1 MFSLTEVP
9 PQSEKELW
17 LASLTEVPPQSEEE
31 LWLASL
37 TEVPL
42 NPKKNFGSL
51 RSPKLFLLRSNLLY
65 HDNRLLS
72 RKRTLARFAHRSPPQ
87 SEEELWLASLTE
99 VISSSEQ
106 PPSPSDDLRVLAWLQ
121 QQLNRLNRHEFV
133 LTLSCQVLGEPF
145 HDHGSVV

>member
-17 LASLTEVPPQSEEE
+17 LASLTE
-31 LWLASL
+31 A
-37 TEVPL
+37 PL

-51 RSPKLFLLRSNLLY
+51 RSPKSPSIR
-65 HDNRLLS
+65 R
-72 RKRTLARFAHRSPPQ
+72 RTLARFAHRSYFFFGATCYTMTTDY
-87 SEEELWLASLTE
+87 SLEKELWLASLTE

-133 LTLSCQVLGEPF
+133 LTLSCRVLGEPF

>member
-17 LASLTEVPPQSEEE
+17 LASLTEGPPSI
-31 LWLASL
+31 
-37 TEVPL
+37 
-42 NPKKNFGSL
+42 
-51 RSPKLFLLRSNLLY
+51 
-65 HDNRLLS
+65 

-106 PPSPSDDLRVLAWLQ
+106 PAIP
-121 QQLNRLNRHEFV
+121 
-133 LTLSCQVLGEPF
+133 
-145 HDHGSVV
+145 

>member
-99 VISSSEQ
+99 VISSSER
-106 PPSPSDDLRVLAWLQ
+106 PAIP
-121 QQLNRLNRHEFV
+121 
-133 LTLSCQVLGEPF
+133 
-145 HDHGSVV
+145 

>member
-9 PQSEKELW
+9 PQSEK
-17 LASLTEVPPQSEEE
+17 E

-51 RSPKLFLLRSNLLY
+51 RSPKSPSIR
-65 HDNRLLS
+65 R
-72 RKRTLARFAHRSPPQ
+72 RTLARFAHRSYFFFGATCYTMTTDY
-87 SEEELWLASLTE
+87 SLEKELWLASLTE

-133 LTLSCQVLGEPF
+133 LTLSCRVLGEPF

>member
-17 LASLTEVPPQSEEE
+17 LASLTEAPLNPKKNFGS
-31 LWLASL
+31 LRSPKSPSIRRRTLARFAHRSYFFFGATCYTMTTDYSL
-37 TEVPL
+37 SKKNFGSLRSPKSPL

-72 RKRTLARFAHRSPPQ
+72 RKRTLARFAHRSYFFFG
-87 SEEELWLASLTE
+87 ATT
-99 VISSSEQ
+99 I
-106 PPSPSDDLRVLAWLQ
+106 
-121 QQLNRLNRHEFV
+121 
-133 LTLSCQVLGEPF
+133 TI
-145 HDHGSVV
+145 